1 MDVMLIREEVIRAAE
16 DYKYLLNRGYNQK
29 SALDFV
35 TSRYM
40 LTPTERALLLR
51 CVHRDDEAFAIR
63 RKITDSIEGMELII
77 DGYNTL
83 LTLVSVFE
91 GRNVYLCD
99 DCIIRDLRS
108 SYIKDFSSPLIIKA
122 INELASFVKTLRPK
136 RVVVVLDKNVSWSG
150 RHSEVIRNTVPE
162 FEVKL
167 AKKADIEV
175 IASLGIISS
184 SDFVI
189 LSRAKYVFDVAG
201 RIIANRFRDK
211 IVRFDRVVCKEP
223 CRIL

>member
-1 MDVMLIREEVIRAAE
+1 MTLIREDVIKAAK

-29 SALDFV
+29 GALDFV

-51 CVHRDDEAFAIR
+51 CVHRDDEAHAIR
-63 RKITDSIEGMELII
+63 RKLVESIEGRKLII

-91 GRNVYLCD
+91 GRYVYLCD
-99 DCIIRDLRS
+99 DCIVRDLRS
-108 SYIKDFSSPLIIKA
+108 SYIKDFSSPLIVKA
-122 INELASFVKTLRPK
+122 ISELASFIKMLRPEH
-136 RVVVVLDKNVSWSG
+136 VVVILDKNVSWSA
-150 RHSEVIRNTVPE
+150 RHAEVIRSIVPE

-189 LSRAKYVFDVAG
+189 LSRARYVFDAAG
-201 RIIANRFRDK
+201 KIIANKFRDR
-211 IVRFDRVVCKEP
+211 IVRFDKIICKESCSP
-223 CRIL
+223 Y